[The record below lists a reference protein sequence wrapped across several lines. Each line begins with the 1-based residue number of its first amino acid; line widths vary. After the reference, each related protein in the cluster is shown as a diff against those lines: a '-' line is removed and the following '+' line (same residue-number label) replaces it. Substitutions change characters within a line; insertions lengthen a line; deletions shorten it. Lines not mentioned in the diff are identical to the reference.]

1 MKNNRKG
8 FTVVE
13 LVIVIAVVAV
23 LAAVM
28 IPIFSGIIKKA
39 NISKDTQAVR
49 NMNVILAS
57 ESAKAAP
64 EYFFEVKTLLGA
76 SGISDLTPQTKFH
89 TFFWIKDKNVIILAD
104 EGDNPIYPEEYLE
117 ETRNDNWES
126 LDGEKY
132 VELPNRERPNDSEVR
147 EYSNFTVT
155 VTQSGAS
162 VIIPFA
168 NIDTTAR
175 EYSSFDADIVIPDSF
190 QEKPQR
196 YAIQKVTAIM
206 HVGEKEYRKELFA
219 TRDLISTPYDD
230 DSETFHLH
238 IPDVTGDIEI
248 NIHIVEYC
256 HVTFTGLTYGSHS
269 FTHAVRKGTGLG
281 LHPKSLIDS
290 GRVILSAKAY
300 RNGEFLGDLYDEK
313 SKMIKVTGKLTTE
326 DFEVQVELEPTDQT
340 SEATG

>member
-28 IPIFSGIIKKA
+28 IPTFSGIIKKA

-49 NMNVILAS
+49 NMNVILTS
-57 ESAKAAP
+57 ESAASAPVYFSDVKA
-64 EYFFEVKTLLGA
+64 LLGA

-117 ETRNDNWES
+117 ETRNDNWER

-132 VELPNRERPNDSEVR
+132 VELPNRGREDADESESR
-147 EYSNFTVT
+147 LFTVT

-162 VIIPFA
+162 VIIPFEGIRT
-168 NIDTTAR
+168 NAR
-175 EYSSFDADIVIPDSF
+175 EYSRFDADIVIPESF
-190 QEKPQR
+190 QDKPQR

-206 HVGEKEYRKELFA
+206 HDGEKEYKKELLA
-219 TRDLISTPYDD
+219 KSDLLHQYGE
-230 DSETFHLH
+230 SETFHLH

-256 HVTFTGLTYGSHS
+256 HVTVTVLTDDSYG
-269 FTHAVRKGTGLG
+269 FTHAVRKGTGFG
-281 LHPKSLIDS
+281 LNLKSLIDS

-313 SKMIKVTGKLTTE
+313 SKMIRVTGILTTE

>member
-8 FTVVE
+8 FTIVE

-28 IPIFSGIIKKA
+28 IPTFSGIIKKA

-49 NMNVILAS
+49 NMNVILTS

-76 SGISDLTPQTKFH
+76 SGISELSPQTKFH

-104 EGDNPIYPEEYLE
+104 EGDNPIYPEEYLD

-132 VELPNRERPNDSEVR
+132 VELPNRGREDADESESR
-147 EYSNFTVT
+147 LFTVT

-162 VIIPFA
+162 VIIPFEGIRT
-168 NIDTTAR
+168 NAR
-175 EYSSFDADIVIPDSF
+175 EYSRFDADIVIPESF
-190 QEKPQR
+190 QDKPQR

-206 HVGEKEYRKELFA
+206 HDGEKEYRKELFA
-219 TRDLISTPYDD
+219 TRDLITNPYDD
-230 DSETFHLH
+230 ESETCHLH

-256 HVTFTGLTYGSHS
+256 HVTVTVLTDTSYS
-269 FTHAVRKGTGLG
+269 FTHAVRKGTGFG
-281 LHPKSLIDS
+281 LNLKSLIDS

-313 SKMIKVTGKLTTE
+313 SKMIRVTGILTTE

>member
-1 MKNNRKG
+1 MKNKHKG
-8 FTVVE
+8 FTIVE
-13 LVIVIAVVAV
+13 LVIVIAVIAV

-28 IPIFSGIIKKA
+28 IPTFSAIVKRSNLSA
-39 NISKDTQAVR
+39 DTQIVR

-76 SGISDLTPQTKFH
+76 SGISELSPQTKFH

-104 EGDNPIYPEEYLE
+104 EGDNPIYPEEYLD

-132 VELPNRERPNDSEVR
+132 VELPNRGREDADESESR
-147 EYSNFTVT
+147 LFTVT

-206 HVGEKEYRKELFA
+206 HDGEKEYKKELLA
-219 TRDLISTPYDD
+219 TRDLIKTPYDD

-256 HVTFTGLTYGSHS
+256 HVTVTGLTYGSHS

-281 LHPKSLIDS
+281 IRLDS

-313 SKMIKVTGKLTTE
+313 SKMIKVTGILTTE
-326 DFEVQVELEPTDQT
+326 DFEIQVELEPTDQT

>member
-1 MKNNRKG
+1 MKNKHKG
-8 FTVVE
+8 FTIVE
-13 LVIVIAVVAV
+13 LVIVIAVIAV

-28 IPIFSGIIKKA
+28 IPTFSAIVKRSNLSA
-39 NISKDTQAVR
+39 DTQIVR

-76 SGISDLTPQTKFH
+76 SGISELSPQTKFH

-132 VELPNRERPNDSEVR
+132 VELPNRGREDADESESR
-147 EYSNFTVT
+147 LFTVT

-162 VIIPFA
+162 VIIPFEGIRT
-168 NIDTTAR
+168 NAR
-175 EYSSFDADIVIPDSF
+175 EYSRFDADIVIPESF
-190 QEKPQR
+190 QDKPQR

-206 HVGEKEYRKELFA
+206 HDGEKEYRKELFA
-219 TRDLISTPYDD
+219 TRDLITTPYDD

-256 HVTFTGLTYGSHS
+256 HVTVTVPKDKDNSFS
-269 FTHAVRKGTGLG
+269 FTHAVRKGTGFGLG
-281 LHPKSLIDS
+281 LSSLIEN
-290 GRVILSAKAY
+290 GGVILSAKAY
-300 RNGEFLGDLYDEK
+300 RNGEFLDDLYDKK
-313 SKMIKVTGKLTTE
+313 SQMIRGTSKLTTE
-326 DFEVQVELEPTDQT
+326 DFEVQVELEPTN
-340 SEATG
+340 

>member
-1 MKNNRKG
+1 MKNKHKG
-8 FTVVE
+8 FTIVE
-13 LVIVIAVVAV
+13 LVIVIAVIAV

-28 IPIFSGIIKKA
+28 IPTFSAIVKRSNLSA
-39 NISKDTQAVR
+39 DTQIVR

-76 SGISDLTPQTKFH
+76 SGISELSPQTKFH

-132 VELPNRERPNDSEVR
+132 VELPNRGREDADESESR
-147 EYSNFTVT
+147 LFTVT

-162 VIIPFA
+162 VIIPFEGIRT
-168 NIDTTAR
+168 NAR
-175 EYSSFDADIVIPDSF
+175 EYSRFDADIVLPESF
-190 QEKPQR
+190 QDKPQR

-206 HVGEKEYRKELFA
+206 HDGEKEYRKELFA
-219 TRDLISTPYDD
+219 TRDLITTPYDD

-256 HVTFTGLTYGSHS
+256 HVTVTVPKDKDNSFS
-269 FTHAVRKGTGLG
+269 FTHAVRKGTGFGLG
-281 LHPKSLIDS
+281 LSSLIEN
-290 GRVILSAKAY
+290 GGVILSAKAY
-300 RNGEFLGDLYDEK
+300 RNGEFLDDLYDKK
-313 SKMIKVTGKLTTE
+313 SQMIRGTSKLTTE
-326 DFEVQVELEPTDQT
+326 DFEVQVELEPTN
-340 SEATG
+340 

>member
-8 FTVVE
+8 FTIVE
-13 LVIVIAVVAV
+13 LVIVIAVIAV
-23 LAAVM
+23 LAAVA
-28 IPIFSGIIKKA
+28 IPTFSAIVKRA
-39 NISKDTQAVR
+39 NISADTQIVR

-76 SGISDLTPQTKFH
+76 SGISELSPQTKFH

-104 EGDNPIYPEEYLE
+104 EGDNPIYPEEYLD

-132 VELPNRERPNDSEVR
+132 VELPNRGREDADESESR
-147 EYSNFTVT
+147 LFTVT

-162 VIIPFA
+162 VIIPFEGIRT
-168 NIDTTAR
+168 NAR
-175 EYSSFDADIVIPDSF
+175 EYSRFDADIVIPESF
-190 QEKPQR
+190 QDKPQR

-206 HVGEKEYRKELFA
+206 HDGEKEYKKELLA
-219 TRDLISTPYDD
+219 KSDLLHPYGE
-230 DSETFHLH
+230 SETFHLH

-256 HVTFTGLTYGSHS
+256 HVTVTVLTDDSYG

-281 LHPKSLIDS
+281 LHLKSLIDS

-313 SKMIKVTGKLTTE
+313 SKMIKITGILTTE